1 VTTIAASIAQAY
13 LDACLA
19 ELHALKP
26 GNVHVHAAGHGMTV
40 ADFEASARASA
51 PAIAMRGASVG
62 ARIHEAIART
72 NAAVGCNTNLGIV
85 LLCAPLAA
93 AAEICEARDD
103 ARDASSA
110 LEALRAS
117 LRGVLAALT
126 IEDAAQTFAA
136 IRLASP
142 AGLGEAPE
150 HDVRS
155 RPTVTLREA
164 MEAAAAR
171 DRIAAQYANG
181 YADVFDVG
189 VATLARMTARGVE
202 PHWAATAA
210 YLAFLS
216 RFPDSHVA
224 RKYGS
229 ARAEAVR
236 ASAEPFASAFAAA
249 EEPAVHRDA
258 LLALDRS
265 LKNEGVNPGTSA
277 DLTVASLFSASLL
290 TRGIIGRMA

>member
-1 VTTIAASIAQAY
+1 VTAIAESIAQAY
-13 LDACLA
+13 LDACRA

-93 AAEICEARDD
+93 AAETCSARDD

-110 LEALRAS
+110 QEALRAS

-126 IEDAAQTFAA
+126 IEDAEQTFAA

-155 RPTVTLREA
+155 RATVTLCEA

-189 VATLARMTARGVE
+189 LATLERMTARGVD

-216 RFPDSHVA
+216 QFPDSHVA
-224 RKYGS
+224 RKYGTE
-229 ARAEAVR
+229 RAEAVR
-236 ASAEPFASAFAAA
+236 AAAVPLAVELASGAGPDAL
-249 EEPAVHRDA
+249 HGA
-258 LLALDRS
+258 LLAFDGR
-265 LKNEGVNPGTSA
+265 LKGEGVNPGTSA
-277 DLTVASLFSASLL
+277 DLTVASLFAAGLL
-290 TRGIIGRMA
+290 SCGCQ

>member
-1 VTTIAASIAQAY
+1 MTAIVEPVAQAY

-26 GNVHVHAAGHGMTV
+26 GNVHVHAEGHGMTV

-93 AAEICEARDD
+93 AAETCKESQD
-103 ARDASSA
+103 ARDASSTQ
-110 LEALRAS
+110 EALRAS

-126 IEDAAQTFAA
+126 IEDAEQTFAA

-229 ARAEAVR
+229 ERAETVR
-236 ASAEPFASAFAAA
+236 AAATPLASALAAA
-249 EEPAVHRDA
+249 DEPAMHREA
-258 LLALDRS
+258 LLALDRRF
-265 LKNEGVNPGTSA
+265 KDEGVNPGTSA
-277 DLTVASLFSASLL
+277 DLTVASLFVRNVT
-290 TRGIIGRMA
+290 TR